1 MYWDRANS
9 ERIHRVITKEIVDT
23 FSKELNDTVLIDSSM
38 VRKGDQHADDLRTI
52 YMTDSNNKVR
62 KRHLL

>member
-9 ERIHRVITKEIVDT
+9 ERVHRVITEMDT
-23 FSKELNDTVLIDSSM
+23 FSQPLNDTMLIDSSR